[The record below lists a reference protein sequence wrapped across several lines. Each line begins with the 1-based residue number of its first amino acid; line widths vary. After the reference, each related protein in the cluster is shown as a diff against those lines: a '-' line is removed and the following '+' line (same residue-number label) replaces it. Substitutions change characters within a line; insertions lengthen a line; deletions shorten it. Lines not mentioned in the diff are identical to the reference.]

1 MEIKVLNMS
10 RKENGCVTQ
19 VSILATLEKNGYS
32 AEHNFTTGIPM
43 KDPSESG
50 FIPYE
55 DLTEEIVE
63 GWFTSDDLLLLP
75 VKEQLEKSIDAQ
87 QTPPSINGLPW

>member
-1 MEIKVLNMS
+1 
-10 RKENGCVTQ
+10 
-19 VSILATLEKNGYS
+19 
-32 AEHNFTTGIPM
+32 M

-63 GWFTSDDLLLLP
+63 GWFTSDELLLLP